1 MAAWQIWALSSAVF
15 AALTAIFAKIGVEH
29 VSPDVA
35 TFIRTVVVLL
45 ALAALVGATRQFP
58 DVAKTSARSYFYL
71 VLSGLAAYVHRTILD
86 PSKIRSAA
94 PPNTPSLSTPPY
106 QPPAPG
112 AI

>member
-1 MAAWQIWALSSAVF
+1 MDLTLIRDALNRVLRTVMQQLAVAIVQVLQWLVLQPDLTSIEVWQA
-15 AALTAIFAKIGVEH
+15 AALMLEH
-29 VSPDVA
+29 
-35 TFIRTVVVLL
+35 
-45 ALAALVGATRQFP
+45 
-58 DVAKTSARSYFYL
+58 L

-94 PPNTPSLSTPPY
+94 PPNTPSLSPPPY